1 LDGIV
6 KPIFLTGESTGLT
19 DVLVRMEISYLDS
32 ATHFREFLPG
42 EPRKP
47 KRKARWTAIKAKL
60 AEYLTLGGRLFMGF
74 GRDKSK
80 PSPSSR

>member
-1 LDGIV
+1 MDGIV
-6 KPIFLTGESTGLT
+6 KPLFLTGESSGLT

-42 EPRKP
+42 IPGRH

-60 AEYLTLGGRLFMGF
+60 AEYLALGVRLFMAF
-74 GRDKSK
+74 GREKSK
-80 PSPSSR
+80 QSPSRR